1 MIKFWS
7 VQEIDL
13 SADNLI
19 AALLRLA
26 KTETVCILDS
36 CGVGHL
42 GSHLLIAGIDP
53 IEKIEISNDNPDQT
67 LSALNEKLSGVFA
80 AIFTISY
87 DFGRKLLG
95 IEPHKNTVEHL
106 YEPDVFIARFDSLVV
121 HDYDSGTTTLV
132 GNAQK
137 FESIQQKLSASPAAQ
152 IAQFPFASSQIT
164 SNFTK
169 AEYLAAIGSIQE
181 LIRSGD
187 TYQTNLTQR
196 LAAKLP
202 DGLTPEIIFSRL
214 RRDHPAPFASFIKR
228 LDSTVVSASPECFF
242 RVEHVPRYRRP
253 TVREGV
259 GKTKIS
265 TSPIKGT
272 RPRGRTAVEDAAFRN
287 ELLTSEKDRA
297 ENTMIVDLLRNDLS
311 RIAVPGSVQV
321 EAAFAVE
328 TYPTLH
334 QMVSTVRAELAPG
347 ADPAALIRALFPC
360 GSITG
365 APKIRAME
373 LIAAHERDARGAY
386 CGAIGRIDPASAR
399 APAGLP
405 AGDAAFNVA
414 IRSLR
419 LTPQENSRGRAT
431 LGVGSAVVADSE
443 WLSEWRECLLKGGF
457 VLPPVLFPPETSP
470 RLAPVPIL

>member
-67 LSALNEKLSGVFA
+67 LSALNEKLSGEFA

-297 ENTMIVDLLRNDLS
+297 ENTMIVDLLRNDLG
-311 RIAVPGSVQV
+311 RVCEYGSVRV
-321 EAAFAVE
+321 EKLCDLDE
-328 TYPTLH
+328 HPTLFH
-334 QMVSTVRAELAPG
+334 LVSTVSGDLRDDAKVS
-347 ADPAALIRALFPC
+347 DIIRALFPC

-365 APKIRAME
+365 APKISTMRIISE
-373 LIAAHERDARGAY
+373 LEPDARGLSMGVVGY
-386 CGAIGRIDPASAR
+386 YVPNPRSNVQKD
-399 APAGLP
+399 LP
-405 AGDAAFNVA
+405 TLDFGPWTLDLSVA
-414 IRSLR
+414 IRTMVIRENVATFNVGGGIVIDSD
-419 LTPQENSRGRAT
+419 PEQEYDET
-431 LGVGSAVVADSE
+431 
-443 WLSEWRECLLKGGF
+443 LLKAKALLDAIGG
-457 VLPPVLFPPETSP
+457 S
-470 RLAPVPIL
+470 I